1 MVIRWQKKSIYFLQ
15 IDFEASLL
23 SVPASLGEEKI
34 ILTVYFIT
42 PDADSRFEVKRI
54 IFFNHLIFVYL
65 MLSTFREHCTVCYKL
80 NGKYFTI

>member
-54 IFFNHLIFVYL
+54 IFFNHLIFVWRQGL
-65 MLSTFREHCTVCYKL
+65 
-80 NGKYFTI
+80 

>member
-42 PDADSRFEVKRI
+42 PDADSRFEVTSE
-54 IFFNHLIFVYL
+54 IFF
-65 MLSTFREHCTVCYKL
+65 
-80 NGKYFTI
+80 